1 MGAGGDRSITS
12 VGTELLRRR
21 VVGPRPS
28 TEPERAGGG
37 AEDRRRRRV
46 LRRTGK
52 ETDRLDFQNLSAYR
66 EKEAAQLWER
76 AGPFCLLWLIF
87 FPFFFA
93 LILMMSLLY
102 LFCIKKLLHR
112 FSKKKLL

>member
-1 MGAGGDRSITS
+1 M
-12 VGTELLRRR
+12 
-21 VVGPRPS
+21 VGPRPS
-28 TEPERAGGG
+28 TERRARRIQRPPEPERAGGG

-87 FPFFFA
+87 FHFFFT
-93 LILMMSLLY
+93 LILMMSLLWVFY
-102 LFCIKKLLHR
+102 IFTIIMNVTH
-112 FSKKKLL
+112 